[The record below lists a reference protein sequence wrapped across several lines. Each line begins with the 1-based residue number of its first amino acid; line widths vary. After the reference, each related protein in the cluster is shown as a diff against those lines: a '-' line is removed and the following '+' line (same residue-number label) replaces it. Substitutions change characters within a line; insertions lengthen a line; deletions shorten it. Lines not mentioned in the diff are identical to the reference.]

1 MSIRKLMSDIVS
13 GIDMTSYKCTC
24 FAGKRE
30 MFGKNFHWETGNV
43 YARPVCGIA
52 NFCIFAS

>member
-1 MSIRKLMSDIVS
+1 MSIRKLMS

-30 MFGKNFHWETGNV
+30 MFGKNFYWKTGNV